1 MSLIYFLR
9 PEIDQRRIF
18 IGFDYKHK
26 IVRVGYITLFKKNKL
41 ELKRYLYEINEK
53 ISIVNNPNINF
64 IDKQDLKY
72 LKFYNYI

>member
-26 IVRVGYITLFKKNKL
+26 IVRVGYITLFNKDKL
-41 ELKRYLYEINEK
+41 ELKRYLYEVNEK

-72 LKFYNYI
+72 LKYYNYI